1 MKASLIILTGASTV
15 SATWFPNW
23 CCGGFPSPDQPQT
36 TTTVT
41 TTTTT
46 IAATNIPAPTSTE
59 LGLSGIYPA
68 SSIYREPTTL
78 STSIIP
84 TKSSDAGSIPI
95 DEDLTFEVD
104 PVTDA
109 GITVYPESVPPES
122 VHIPDNEDLTFEA
135 DPPIDAGITVSP
147 TEVSQSIYPESVHI
161 SDNEEA
167 DGLLD
172 SDSESD
178 SDSGP
183 GSDSNSNPV
192 VDPDSELKRIA
203 KETNSKLDATNLRLE
218 NIIQGFKDSGAR
230 MQALIEK
237 ARKLNNPE
245 GVPDNSEVKDE
256 IPDEEEFSFPILP
269 QTTDPGMGNGDSASS
284 QTFGEDFDDAS
295 GCKNT
300 ENQYQC

>member
-1 MKASLIILTGASTV
+1 MKASLIILT
-15 SATWFPNW
+15 
-23 CCGGFPSPDQPQT
+23 
-36 TTTVT
+36 
-41 TTTTT
+41 
-46 IAATNIPAPTSTE
+46 APTSTE

-178 SDSGP
+178 SDSDSESDSGP

-218 NIIQGFKDSGAR
+218 NLIQGFKDSGAR

-284 QTFGEDFDDAS
+284 QNFGEDFDDAS